1 MSFTEFCK
9 KNLMIYFIS
18 VTGITIATAVLGLN
32 FEPDARFGYEAFLSP
47 LIFGVV
53 AVLPSFALYS
63 RKELTLR
70 QMLVRRVFHFV
81 LLELTLLVFGFSAG
95 ILDGVDVAFSFA
107 FSVLAVYLF
116 TNVLQY
122 ILDSKTAGKINEGLK
137 KLQS

>member
-1 MSFTEFCK
+1 
-9 KNLMIYFIS
+9 MIYFIS
-18 VTGITIATAVLGLN
+18 VTGITIAIAVLGLN
-32 FEPDARFGYEAFLSP
+32 FDPDARFGYEAFLSP

-70 QMLVRRVFHFV
+70 QMLVRRIFHFV
-81 LLELTLLVFGFSAG
+81 LLELILLVFGFGTG
-95 ILDGVDVAFSFA
+95 ILDGTEVAISFA
-107 FSVLAVYLF
+107 FSVMAVYLF